1 MNSPPLLLPPPL
13 VINRDRVRTTAAAP
27 LSLRSVK
34 IRPLK
39 LVVVCFFVYLSLV
52 FIWRVGKKD
61 LSRKNFFVPKN
72 QHRNQIDER
81 LKVGIESQFFAVI
94 ISYLQLSPVIDSYRQ
109 LLAVTD
115 RYWPGGRF
123 LSFAKS
129 D

>member
-1 MNSPPLLLPPPL
+1 MFFCVS
-13 VINRDRVRTTAAAP
+13 
-27 LSLRSVK
+27 LSR
-34 IRPLK
+34 
-39 LVVVCFFVYLSLV
+39 FYLES
-52 FIWRVGKKD
+52 WKKD
-61 LSRKNFFVPKN
+61 LSRKNFFFVPKN

-81 LKVGIESQFFAVI
+81 LKVGIESQFFPVI